1 MPLIRNGTVVRED
14 RWVGLAD
21 DQEMADLK
29 RADAII
35 VSLARWARDRDALL
49 ALDLELGIR
58 LGIRLGADQSPAMI
72 AADLPHV
79 ALVALEFPA
88 FKDGRAFTYARLLR
102 ERYGFTGEVRATGN
116 VLRDQF
122 QFMVRCGFDA
132 FEAEKESDAKAWLA
146 ASQDISVLYQPTG
159 DRRPWAMTLRQQ
171 RRVAA
176 E

>member
-1 MPLIRNGTVVRED
+1 MARSCAKIGGWASPTTKRWLI
-14 RWVGLAD
+14 
-21 DQEMADLK
+21 LK

-72 AADLPHV
+72 SRRFATCRACGV
-79 ALVALEFPA
+79 GISGVQ
-88 FKDGRAFTYARLLR
+88 GWTGAFTYARLLR

-122 QFMVRCGFDA
+122 QFMVALRLRCFRGR
-132 FEAEKESDAKAWLA
+132 EGK
-146 ASQDISVLYQPTG
+146 
-159 DRRPWAMTLRQQ
+159 
-171 RRVAA
+171 
-176 E
+176 